1 MSTPF
6 LIPPSDRNSFVAV
19 YVGMTIGLWVIFGTL
34 FSVPPLS
41 LIANVAVRVAVHSFL
56 TGLGVGV
63 GQWWALRL
71 YLPHRDL
78 SNQGLSSWSVS
89 NWNLPK
95 WGWIGATAIG
105 ASLAALTQNLWYTA
119 LFQTLEQP
127 NSGSFLDF
135 FVSSPLGILI
145 PLQGVTILA
154 FCVWLAGAQW
164 LVLRQLVQ
172 AAAWWIL
179 TPLLGMSL
187 TWLILLIA
195 LIVYAVIGGQLLS
208 DRVLF
213 PGMLATVQALM
224 LCRFRI
230 KKIAQVNEINPIQ
243 PSEEMHQE
251 RIFPFVGLSTIAL
264 FSVVVLSISIQGF
277 LSWFGM

>member
-1 MSTPF
+1 MATPF
-6 LIPPSDRNSFVAV
+6 FIPPSDRNSFVAV

-41 LIANVAVRVAVHSFL
+41 LIANAAVRVAVHSFL

-63 GQWWALRL
+63 GQWWALRS
-71 YLPHRDL
+71 YLPRRDL
-78 SNQGLSSWSVS
+78 L
-89 NWNLPK
+89 NWNLSK

-119 LFQTLEQP
+119 LFQAIEQP
-127 NSGSFLDF
+127 NSGSFLNIF
-135 FVSSPLGILI
+135 ASSPLGILI

-164 LVLRQLVQ
+164 LVLRQFVQ

-179 TPLLGMSL
+179 TPFLGMGL
-187 TWLILLIA
+187 TWLTLLVA
-195 LIVYAVIGGQLLS
+195 LIVYAVVGGQLLS

-224 LCRFRI
+224 LCRFHRQSVPE
-230 KKIAQVNEINPIQ
+230 ANEISPIQ
-243 PSEEMHQE
+243 ASEEMSQA
-251 RIFPFVGLSTIAL
+251 RVFPFVGLSTIAL
-264 FSVVVLSISIQGF
+264 VSVVVLSISIQGF
-277 LSWFGM
+277 LSWFGV